1 MAGARRLSMGDL
13 NEDQVKALASIR
25 DFLSQAD
32 RRQMV
37 LYGAAGTGKTSLI
50 NVLLDELDKDPD
62 SPVYY
67 CTAPTNKAVDVI
79 AERTGRD
86 FDRTIYSLL
95 GLTLLDFTDGRPK
108 LKKENE
114 SHLQDYDLVIVDEAS
129 MVSLAL
135 LNEIQRQL
143 LIYTSIKVIYVG
155 DRCQIPPVD
164 DANNGMLKSIIFQLP
179 WQVELTK
186 VMRTAAEN
194 PILGAVTAMRADMK
208 SPVDLFKHETAVAP
222 DGTGIYFYPLQR
234 PFMNKMLEYFKRDEF
249 KEDSSYAMAV
259 AYTNAAVDAINEQV
273 RSVLYP
279 DCTRTIEVGEEVRVV
294 KTYGNNI
301 VRGQSTFF
309 SVLYNVE
316 ERLRVLEIE
325 DVEDPSYHIK
335 CYKVKVKNLVRK
347 KAKQSTATAYIIA
360 PEGMNDYLVQK
371 EKLAVEAREKANALN
386 ARGHHIYT
394 PREAWKEYSA
404 FTKFYLW
411 FGYIYALTAH
421 KSQGSTI
428 QNVFVVERNINR
440 IPEAELR
447 NKLKYTAFT
456 RAAKELHVLK

>member
-1 MAGARRLSMGDL
+1 MAGSRRLSMGDL
-13 NEDQVKALASIR
+13 NEDQVRALGSIK
-25 DFLSQAD
+25 DFLKQAD

-114 SHLQDYDLVIVDEAS
+114 SHLHEYDLVIVDEAS

-143 LIYTSIKVIYVG
+143 LIYTSIKVVYVG

-164 DANNGMLKSIIFQLP
+164 DANNGMLESIIFQLP

-186 VMRTAAEN
+186 VMRTASEN

-208 SPVDLFKHETAVAP
+208 SPIDLFDHETRVAP

-234 PFMNKMLEYFKRDEF
+234 PFMNKMLEYFSRDEF

-279 DCTRTIEVGEEVRVV
+279 ECTRTVEVGEEVRVV
-294 KTYGNNI
+294 KTYGNNVI
-301 VRGQSTFF
+301 RGKASFF
-309 SVLYNVE
+309 SVLFNVE
-316 ERLRVLEIE
+316 ERLRILEIE
-325 DVEDPSYHIK
+325 DVEDPAYNIK
-335 CYKVKVKNLVRK
+335 CYKVTVQNIVRK
-347 KAKQSTATAYIIA
+347 RSKQTTVTAYIVA
-360 PEGMNDYLVQK
+360 PEGMNDYLVLKQ
-371 EKLAVEAREKANALN
+371 KLATEAREKAEKLN
-386 ARGHHIYT
+386 THGHHIYT
-394 PREAWKEYSA
+394 PREAWKDYST

-440 IPEAELR
+440 IAEDELR